1 MRLLKREELLQLDKA
16 TLVEIILQ
24 LQEQVQALTKRV
36 EALESQLHKNSRN
49 SSQPPST
56 DGLAKANVK
65 PKSLRK
71 KGARKSGGQPG
82 HKPHRLEP
90 VAQPDRTIDIPV
102 TGCNCS
108 TAIDLTQMPVLGY
121 GRRQV
126 FEIPEPRIE
135 VTEYRAEIKGCPGCG
150 KRIKADFPAG
160 VNAHAQYG
168 PRFLALLVYLN
179 QQMLLPAKRT
189 VQLMADIFG
198 QQVSQGTLFNAVDT
212 CYGKLADYEESVKK
226 SLQQAGVLHVD
237 ESGVRTA
244 GSLHWLHVA
253 CTEMLTF
260 YGVHK
265 NRGKIAMDA
274 FNILPEFVGRLI
286 HDHWK
291 PYFNFDCLHGLCNT
305 HHLRELLFIFEE
317 EKQAWAGEMM
327 TLLLDM
333 RDFMLARKNA
343 GMTQLTNAEK
353 APWLTRYRTIIRQG
367 WEDNPVIKPKKK
379 KRGRI
384 KRTKPQNLLRRL
396 QEHEDEVL
404 AFIHDLNVPF
414 TNNLGEQDIR
424 MIKVRLKV
432 SGCFRTLD
440 GARKFARI
448 RGYLSTARKNNHDLL
463 GAITKACQGA
473 PIIPSV

>member
-1 MRLLKREELLQLDKA
+1 MRLLKREELLQFDKE

-24 LQEQVQALTKRV
+24 LQEQLQALTKRV
-36 EALESQLHKNSRN
+36 EDLESKLHKNSRN
-49 SSQPPST
+49 SSKPPST

-71 KGARKSGGQPG
+71 KGERKSGGQSD
-82 HKPHRLEP
+82 HEPHRLQP
-90 VAQPDRTIDIPV
+90 VAQPDHTIDLPV
-102 TGCNCS
+102 TCCDCS
-108 TAIDLTQMPVLGY
+108 AGIELTQMPVLGY
-121 GRRQV
+121 ERRQV
-126 FEIPEPRIE
+126 FEIPEPKIE
-135 VTEYRAEIKGCPGCG
+135 VTEYRAEIKCCSGCG
-150 KRIKADFPAG
+150 KHVKGDFPEG
-160 VNAHAQYG
+160 VNAHTQYG
-168 PRFLALLVYLN
+168 SRFLALLVYLN
-179 QQMLLPAKRT
+179 QQMLLPAGRT

-198 QQVSQGTLFNAVDT
+198 QKVSQGTLFNAVDT
-212 CYGKLADYEESVKK
+212 CYGKLAGYEDAVKK
-226 SLQQAGVLHVD
+226 ILQQVGILHVD

-260 YGVHK
+260 YGIHK

-274 FNILPEFVGRLI
+274 FNILPEFIGRLI

-291 PYFNFDCLHGLCNT
+291 SYFSFDCLHGLCNT

-317 EKQAWAGEMM
+317 EKQAWAGDMM
-327 TLLLDM
+327 KLLLDM
-333 RDFMLARKNA
+333 HDFTLACKNA
-343 GMTQLTNAEK
+343 GMAQLAEAEK
-353 APWLTRYRTIIRQG
+353 DPWLVRYRAIIRQG
-367 WEDNPVIKPKKK
+367 WEDNPVIKPKKI

-384 KRTKPQNLLRRL
+384 KRTKAQNLLGRL
-396 QEHEDEVL
+396 EKHENEVL
-404 AFIHDLNVPF
+404 AFLHDLNVPF

-440 GARKFARI
+440 GAQKFARI

-463 GAITKACQGA
+463 GAIVKAFQDA